1 MLKEVYMKKLK
12 GFYFDIK
19 EDKDLLEFLET
30 KGNQTNYIK
39 ELIRK
44 DMKNVDISEIVRKEV
59 NKYLRET
66 AEQIK
71 NIGAKNTDNNRQ

>member
-1 MLKEVYMKKLK
+1 MKKLK